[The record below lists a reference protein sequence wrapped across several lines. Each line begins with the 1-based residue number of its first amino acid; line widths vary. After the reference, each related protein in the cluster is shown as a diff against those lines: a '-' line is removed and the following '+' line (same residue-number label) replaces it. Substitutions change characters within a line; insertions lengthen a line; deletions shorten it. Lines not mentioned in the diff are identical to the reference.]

1 MADVKILVEVDHI
14 LAERFKDLALKGA
27 FGVSAAS
34 SSYNFNQIVNRLI
47 YKAIEAGD
55 KKLVD
60 EQKRTDQAIHQKESS
75 SALNGTQKL
84 RFTRQRQ
91 VNRPLEVIA

>member
-60 EQKRTDQAIHQKESS
+60 AQKKTSIKR
-75 SALNGTQKL
+75 
-84 RFTRQRQ
+84 
-91 VNRPLEVIA
+91 

>member
-14 LAERFKDLALKGA
+14 LAERFKDLAL

-60 EQKRTDQAIHQKESS
+60 AQKKTDRAIRQKESS
-75 SALNGTQKL
+75 PALNGTQTL

-91 VNRPLEVIA
+91 VNRPLDVIA